1 MRFSEGLAA
10 ARERKTEMRGG
21 LTTDGTDSTDKNG
34 MGNGECPQES
44 IREIREG
51 MRFVSGVLKH
61 SGNSCRTDGKWVTIN
76 LLAANQQVDYGRCS
90 WIPLGVTLRFREIR
104 G

>member
-1 MRFSEGLAA
+1 
-10 ARERKTEMRGG
+10 
-21 LTTDGTDSTDKNG
+21 
-34 MGNGECPQES
+34 
-44 IREIREG
+44 

-76 LLAANQQVDYGRCS
+76 LLAANQQVDYGRRS

>member
-34 MGNGECPQES
+34 MGNGECPQEI
-44 IREIREG
+44 IREIRE
-51 MRFVSGVLKH
+51 
-61 SGNSCRTDGKWVTIN
+61 
-76 LLAANQQVDYGRCS
+76 
-90 WIPLGVTLRFREIR
+90 IR